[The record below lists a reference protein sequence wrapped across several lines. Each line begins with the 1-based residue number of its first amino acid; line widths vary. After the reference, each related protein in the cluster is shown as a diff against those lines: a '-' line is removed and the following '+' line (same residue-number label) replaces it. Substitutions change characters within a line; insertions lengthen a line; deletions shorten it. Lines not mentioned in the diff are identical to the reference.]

1 MRTTLLNV
9 NHLHS
14 GVKVMKCIYGE
25 VTVALY
31 QIQRETSE
39 QNELNLPCPDT
50 TEYLRSAEH
59 GLEHLVPGLWY
70 LQNIEVLGVF
80 V

>member
-1 MRTTLLNV
+1 MRGMDVTQT
-9 NHLHS
+9 
-14 GVKVMKCIYGE
+14 KVIYMFD
-25 VTVALY
+25 VL
-31 QIQRETSE
+31 E
-39 QNELNLPCPDT
+39 QHELNLPCPDT

-59 GLEHLVPGLWY
+59 GLEYLVPGLWY